1 MIKNNFEI
9 PNHISLYIHIPFCK
23 TKCFYCD
30 FNTYTKIE
38 VLIPSYIKAL
48 ESEVYFWSKYL
59 NGTKIKSIFIGGGT
73 PSYIPENYIQQLLN
87 TIFSKFN
94 IKEYSEITLESNP
107 NDLSKKKLNTY
118 KNSGINRIS
127 MGVQSFN
134 NLLLQNLGRR
144 HSQENA
150 IESYYL
156 AKEAGFENISIDL
169 MYGLPNQSMHQW
181 EETLSK
187 LLNLKPLHVSMYG
200 LTLEEGT
207 PMNEWVK
214 TGQLTK
220 PDDDLAAE
228 MYIKAEDAMSN
239 NNYAHY
245 EISNWAIPGFESKH
259 NLNYWNTYQG
269 ECPNNS
275 DDDICYSDA
284 VYNPE
289 GPNPNYTR
297 FYFPHPEWEDD
308 IPESYNTTDIIQD
321 IRANDLHMLF
331 SEGIIWEAKLES
343 EPPSNVIDS
352 LYFEFIYL
360 ENIETCQIALKING
374 EELEIDPFE
383 NKMEMQVDFNGTI
396 PIEIKVSEICFQ

>member
-259 NLNYWNTYQG
+259 NLNYWN
-269 ECPNNS
+269 NNAYLG
-275 DDDICYSDA
+275 I
-284 VYNPE
+284 
-289 GPNPNYTR
+289 GPGAHSYIPPYRFSNIKSPREYTR
-297 FYFPHPEWEDD
+297 YL
-308 IPESYNTTDIIQD
+308 
-321 IRANDLHMLF
+321 NDL
-331 SEGIIWEAKLES
+331 KLNHFNNISINKEDLKF
-343 EPPSNVIDS
+343 IDIN
-352 LYFEFIYL
+352 E
-360 ENIETCQIALKING
+360 KINTP
-374 EELEIDPFE
+374 LEISETIMLGLRLNAGIKIKNFTKRFGINPLELYLDL
-383 NKMEMQVDFNGTI
+383 FNDLKKDDL
-396 PIEIKVSEICFQ
+396 IEFSNTYIKLTPKGRLLSKEVFLNFF

>member
-1 MIKNNFEI
+1 M
-9 PNHISLYIHIPFCK
+9 
-23 TKCFYCD
+23 
-30 FNTYTKIE
+30 
-38 VLIPSYIKAL
+38 IPSYIKAL
-48 ESEVYFWSKYL
+48 ESEVCFWSKYL

-150 IESYYL
+150 IEAYYL

-187 LLNLKPLHVSMYG
+187 LLDLKPLHVSMYG

-214 TGQLTK
+214 AGQLTK

-228 MYIKAEDAMSN
+228 MYIKAEDTMFN
-239 NNYAHY
+239 NNYSHY
-245 EISNWAIPGFESKH
+245 EISNWAISGFESTH
-259 NLNYWNTYQG
+259 NLNYWN
-269 ECPNNS
+269 NNAYLGIGPGAHS
-275 DDDICYSDA
+275 YIPPYRFSNIKSPREYTKYLNNISINKEDLIFIDI
-284 VYNPE
+284 NE
-289 GPNPNYTR
+289 
-297 FYFPHPEWEDD
+297 
-308 IPESYNTTDIIQD
+308 
-321 IRANDLHMLF
+321 
-331 SEGIIWEAKLES
+331 
-343 EPPSNVIDS
+343 
-352 LYFEFIYL
+352 
-360 ENIETCQIALKING
+360 KINPS
-374 EELEIDPFE
+374 LEISE
-383 NKMEMQVDFNGTI
+383 TI
-396 PIEIKVSEICFQ
+396 MLGLRLNTGIKIKEFVERFAINPIERYRYIFDDLKKNNLIEFSNTYIKLTPKGRLLSNEVFLKFF